1 MLAHLKIW
9 LKTQIKKSAGQPSAK
24 WGLLSD
30 ILNSDHKWQRF
41 HQHNPWK
48 HLLNRFQYCWILLLR
63 PMCDISTTTR
73 CIWAPSSFI
82 RPCPTPGDKRKR
94 CMWYV
99 TITNLLKPRPDDNQG
114 CAPRPTPPRGKR
126 AAPPRKIASL
136 APPRPAK
143 IGKSC
148 GAGQSWFESLENLN
162 QQRLPSLYLP
172 W

>member
-94 CMWYV
+94 YMWWCDNHPSFEAETRWQW
-99 TITNLLKPRPDDNQG
+99 TIVQCYGRNDNERYSPKYWLWTWFTNELISMLHRSGQ
-114 CAPRPTPPRGKR
+114 APQLCNPSIFKM
-126 AAPPRKIASL
+126 ASPL
-136 APPRPAK
+136 
-143 IGKSC
+143 
-148 GAGQSWFESLENLN
+148 
-162 QQRLPSLYLP
+162 
-172 W
+172 

>member
-99 TITNLLKPRPDDNQG
+99 TITNLLKPRPDDN
-114 CAPRPTPPRGKR
+114 
-126 AAPPRKIASL
+126 
-136 APPRPAK
+136 
-143 IGKSC
+143 
-148 GAGQSWFESLENLN
+148 GQLFNAMGGMTMKDIHQNIDFGLGSPMNT
-162 QQRLPSLYLP
+162 YLCCTDLDKLHNCVIHP
-172 W
+172 Y